1 MIVVDA
7 STLTDVLLGRTAALD
22 ALGEL
27 TVGHEHAPLHAPE
40 LIEPETLS
48 ALRSLV
54 MRGELDASR
63 ADEAVL
69 AMSSLRCVRYPHTPF
84 RRRVWELRHNLTPYD
99 ALYLALTEALGGAV
113 LITGDAGLAAQ
124 AERLLGSGG
133 VWYVSG

>member
-1 MIVVDA
+1 VIVVDA

-27 TVGHEHAPLHAPE
+27 TVGREHAPLHAPE

-84 RRRVWELRHNLTPYD
+84 RRRVWELRHNLTTYD
-99 ALYLALTEALGGAV
+99 ALYLALTEALGSAV

-133 VWYVSG
+133 VRYVSG